1 MHPRAVLRAPL
12 GALALAC
19 LAACPDL
26 LPSATDGG
34 SGTTETATTEPATT
48 GAPPVPTTG
57 FEPLCSPGQTRCDP
71 EQPDVLQTCKD
82 TGAEWEATAC
92 AHQCVDDVGSAA
104 CVGPCDVGNDP
115 TSLGCE
121 FIAIRMD
128 SHNDG
133 EGLADALI
141 VGNTDPD
148 ELAAVQLYFT
158 ATNDFGEQPVQDP
171 VILAPGESHVFDI
184 ASDELAFT
192 GYRNGGVFRVVSDR
206 PIAAYLHSPLA
217 NKSSNDAS
225 MLLPVRWLRKDY
237 VVASWPPFVD
247 ADEPDKI
254 NGRPSYFT
262 VIALEDDTTLTW
274 TPRQLTAAL
283 GLQIDPVLPGET
295 ASKTLQRFDVLQV
308 AASSPAGDT
317 NYKDHDVSGTLVHA
331 DKNIWVMGATDC
343 AYVPFGS
350 GYCNHLQEQMI
361 PLEYW
366 GTTYIGPPSPPRSGD
381 ETQYWRVYAG
391 ADDIQVSVK
400 TSGGKSMVFPIAERG
415 DFIEREIDPGES
427 VLFTGLNGAP
437 FLPVQYLA
445 GNQAAGG
452 IGDPAMVQ
460 LISAEQWRDR
470 YVFVTGADYEANFV
484 QVIRRTGGP
493 DITIDGQVVGDWK
506 LANFTPTENYQYADV
521 PLPGGAEALTHIADS
536 SEPFGITVVGYN
548 PAGPGTQTS
557 AYAYPGGMRLVKLFQ
572 P

>member
-1 MHPRAVLRAPL
+1 MHDAYCVRAPA

-19 LAACPDL
+19 LAACPDSV
-26 LPSATDGG
+26 PGDTDGAAAT
-34 SGTTETATTEPATT
+34 SSTSDAATTTA
-48 GAPPVPTTG
+48 APPVPTTG
-57 FEPLCSPGQTRCDP
+57 FVPLCLPGQTRCHP
-71 EQPDVLQTCKD
+71 EQPNVLQTCKD

-92 AHQCVDDVGSAA
+92 EHACVDDIGSAA
-104 CVGPCDVGNDP
+104 CVGPCDTGSDP
-115 TSLGCE
+115 SSLGCE

-128 SHNDG
+128 SHNAGPDI
-133 EGLADALI
+133 ADALI
-141 VGNTDPD
+141 VGNVDPD

-158 ATNDFGEQPVQDP
+158 PTNEFDEQPVLDP

-184 ASDELAFT
+184 TGEEMAFT
-192 GYRNGGVFRVVSDR
+192 HYRTGGVFRVVSDR

-217 NKSSNDAS
+217 NDASNDAS
-225 MLLPVRWLRKDY
+225 MLLPVRWLGKDY

-247 ADEPDKI
+247 ADEPDAN

-262 VIALEDDTTLTW
+262 VIALEDDTTVTW
-274 TPRQLTAAL
+274 TPRWPTGL
-283 GLQIDPVLPGET
+283 GGLIDLVMPGET
-295 ASKTLQRFDVLQV
+295 GHKTLQRFDVLQV
-308 AASSPAGDT
+308 AASSPPLDT
-317 NYKDHDVSGTLVHA
+317 DYERHDVSGTLVRA

-350 GYCNHLQEQMI
+350 GWCNHLQEQMI

-366 GTTYIGPPSPPRSGD
+366 GTTYIGPPSPPRSG
-381 ETQYWRVYAG
+381 EEKQYWRVYAG
-391 ADDIQVSVK
+391 ADDILVSVK
-400 TSGGKSMVFPIAERG
+400 TSQSADVYPLAERG
-415 DFIEREIDPGES
+415 EFRELEIPAGES
-427 VLFTGLNGAP
+427 VLFTGLNDAP
-437 FLPVQYLA
+437 ILPVQYLA
-445 GNQAAGG
+445 GNQAAGQ

-484 QVIRRTGGP
+484 QVVRRTNGA
-493 DITIDGQVVGDWK
+493 DVTIDGQPVGAWK
-506 LANFTPTENYQYADV
+506 LANFIADDNYQYADV
-521 PLPGGAEALTHIADS
+521 PLPGGSDALTHVAAS

-548 PAGPGTQTS
+548 PAGPGTKTS